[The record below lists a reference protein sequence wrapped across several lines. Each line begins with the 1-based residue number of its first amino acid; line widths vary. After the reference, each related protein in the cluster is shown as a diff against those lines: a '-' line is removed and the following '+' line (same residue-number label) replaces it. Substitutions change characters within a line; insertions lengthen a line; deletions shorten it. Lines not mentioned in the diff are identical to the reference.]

1 MPSEGRC
8 WETLQALRSSGKG
21 RLCYHRDW
29 LLRGEVSNGP
39 EARHGTLLLCNNQPL
54 TPECA
59 SPCLGVSAFSRLVW
73 LFGELLFRGAL
84 LWRFQCSPP
93 GRSQAPLPLR
103 VSEFTARLF
112 RWEIQI

>member
-39 EARHGTLLLCNNQPL
+39 EARHGTRCFFVTTSL
-54 TPECA
+54 
-59 SPCLGVSAFSRLVW
+59 
-73 LFGELLFRGAL
+73 
-84 LWRFQCSPP
+84 
-93 GRSQAPLPLR
+93 
-103 VSEFTARLF
+103 
-112 RWEIQI
+112 